1 MDYID
6 VSFSYSNFRVYI
18 SEYSL
23 DFSVGISYF
32 IEYTYKVEIKK
43 IQFLQNYSKFKII
56 LSPHIRCLC

>member
-6 VSFSYSNFRVYI
+6 VSFGYSNFSVYS

-43 IQFLQNYSKFKII
+43 NSVFAKL
-56 LSPHIRCLC
+56 